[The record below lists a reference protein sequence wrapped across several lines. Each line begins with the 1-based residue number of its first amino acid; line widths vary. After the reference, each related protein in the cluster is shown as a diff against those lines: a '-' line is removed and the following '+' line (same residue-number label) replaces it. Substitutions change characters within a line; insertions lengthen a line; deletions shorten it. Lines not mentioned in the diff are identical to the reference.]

1 MPGVR
6 RGRLTVVVLALAGAV
21 LAGCSGGEAPRG
33 TVNVPMYDN
42 FFAREVTRV
51 PAGTRVRFP
60 NEGRTPHN
68 AVAVDGTWGRHARV
82 TRNTPF
88 KFVLTSLSQ
97 YSSGVDSRGMLV
109 GFTPAQLNTK
119 SMRPSVS
126 MVAATN
132 PFTSV
137 EEPTSTFWM

>member
-6 RGRLTVVVLALAGAV
+6 RGRLGVVVLALAGSV

-33 TVNVPMYDN
+33 TVNVSMYDN

-68 AVAVDGTWGRHARV
+68 AVAVDGT
-82 TRNTPF
+82 
-88 KFVLTSLSQ
+88 
-97 YSSGVDSRGMLV
+97 
-109 GFTPAQLNTK
+109 
-119 SMRPSVS
+119 
-126 MVAATN
+126 
-132 PFTSV
+132 
-137 EEPTSTFWM
+137 

>member
-6 RGRLTVVVLALAGAV
+6 RGRLTVVVLALAGAGAV

-68 AVAVDGTWGRHARV
+68 AVAVDGT
-82 TRNTPF
+82 
-88 KFVLTSLSQ
+88 
-97 YSSGVDSRGMLV
+97 
-109 GFTPAQLNTK
+109 
-119 SMRPSVS
+119 
-126 MVAATN
+126 
-132 PFTSV
+132 
-137 EEPTSTFWM
+137 